1 MKSYFHPNESIA
13 GKAKSDK
20 HILATIAG
28 RFIGANPKHPPIY
41 RIYSDEGFRRGAD
54 YRYEMDLALRWPELE
69 DGQFVYVWGKLW
81 CDGEIEHPFS
91 VSCFSPVSIMVNGTQ
106 QFASNLNDDVFPDR
120 SSYFRA
126 KLSKG
131 WNHIV
136 LEFVKTATGCGG
148 KFGTGSI
155 KGFPMHILAPTADRD
170 GQEGWVYSSPQS
182 AAWEIMPGAEE
193 ERGASAAVA
202 EWYPQMKWTPQELN
216 AGCFNR
222 IYGEQQGKIAYAW
235 TKLENRNPS
244 VQTVR
249 MIGEYQGQLTVY
261 LNGAP
266 VYEKHQQHSAGP
278 LDVTLPIPFGVHDLI
293 VRSACAG
300 AAWGFSLEI
309 EHVSGE
315 SAGPVR
321 RIQPYPVE
329 GLRDGWL
336 YAGPFS
342 ADNAP
347 LPSAITRMD
356 AVFGS
361 EGERTFWRADLPGAW
376 VRPYLENAVYG
387 KWNYPLGV
395 TLYGI
400 LRTGLELED
409 PHYTNYAA
417 DHIEQ
422 CTSLHAYSVW
432 DQAQYG
438 SPGVNHQLTLI
449 DSLDDCGSFGAAM
462 LEANKL
468 RALAGAEAAAERIAH
483 YISREQSRL
492 EEGTLYRTRGTT
504 DFMKDTVWCDDLYMS
519 TPFLSKYYELTGDL
533 AYLNDA
539 AKQFLQYKKLMF
551 IPEQGIMHHV
561 YDFKFGKGNGVPWGR
576 GNGWVL
582 FSLTELLAV
591 MPAEHS
597 ERPALLAF
605 FSELC
610 QGYRRLQGIQGL
622 WHQVL
627 TDPESYA
634 EASCTSMF
642 IYAFA
647 RGVRFGWLEEAALY
661 VEAVLKG
668 WDGLSRYAI
677 DKHGNVYG
685 VCRGSGYS
693 FNRLY
698 YKDQLSWQ
706 LNDTHG
712 IGIVLLAGIEAMKLR
727 KHVSTL
733 GGLESR

>member
-1 MKSYFHPNESIA
+1 MKMSPYFQPTESIT
-13 GKAKSDK
+13 GKAKSDE

-28 RFIGANPKHPPIY
+28 RFIGANPKHPPVY
-41 RIYSDEGFRRGAD
+41 RIYSAEGFRRGAD
-54 YRYEMDLALRWPELE
+54 YRYEMDLAQRWPELE

-81 CDGEIEHPFS
+81 SDGEIEHPFS
-91 VSCFSPVSIMVNGTQ
+91 VSCYCPVRIMVNGTQ
-106 QFASNLNDDVFPDR
+106 QFASNLNDDVFPER

-136 LEFVKTATGCGG
+136 LEFVATATGCGG

-155 KGFPMHILAPTADRD
+155 KGFPMHMLAPIADRD

-182 AAWEIMPGAEE
+182 AAWEVMPGSAEE
-193 ERGASAAVA
+193 KDWASSAVDK
-202 EWYPQMKWTPQELN
+202 WYPRSAWTPEELN
-216 AGCFNR
+216 SGCFSR
-222 IYGEQQGKIAYAW
+222 IYGEKPGQIAYAW
-235 TKLENRNPS
+235 TKLENRNPN
-244 VQTVR
+244 VQRVR
-249 MIGEYQGQLTVY
+249 FTGEYQGQLTVY
-261 LNGAP
+261 LNGAS
-266 VYEKHQQHSAGP
+266 VFEKHLTDGP
-278 LDVTLPIPFGVHDLI
+278 LEMTLVIPFGVHDL
-293 VRSACAG
+293 VACSVCESSI
-300 AAWGFSLEI
+300 WSVDLEI
-309 EHVSGE
+309 EHASTEEAASVK
-315 SAGPVR
+315 
-321 RIQPYPVE
+321 RISPYPVE
-329 GLRDGWL
+329 GLMDGWL

-342 ADNAP
+342 AANAP
-347 LPSAITRMD
+347 HPATITHMD
-356 AVFGS
+356 APLGS
-361 EGERTFWRADLPGAW
+361 EDERTFWRADLPGAW
-376 VRPYLENAVYG
+376 VRPYLENAIYG

-400 LRTGLELED
+400 LRTGQELGD

-422 CTSLHAYSVW
+422 CTSLFAYSRW
-432 DQAQYG
+432 DQSQYG

-462 LEANKL
+462 LEAGKL
-468 RALAGAEAAAERIAH
+468 RALDGAEAAAEHIAH
-483 YISREQSRL
+483 YITREQSRL
-492 EEGTLYRTRGTT
+492 EDGTLYRTRGTT

-519 TPFLSKYYELTGDL
+519 TPFLSKYYELTGD
-533 AYLNDA
+533 AACLNDA
-539 AKQFLQYKKLMF
+539 AQQFLRYKKLMF

-561 YDFKFGKGNGVPWGR
+561 FDFKFSKGNGVPWGR

-591 MPAEHS
+591 MPNEHP
-597 ERPALLAF
+597 ERPELLAF
-605 FSELC
+605 FRELC
-610 QGYRRLQGIQGL
+610 QGYRCLQGMQGL

-647 RGVRFGWLEEAALY
+647 RGVRFGWLEEAAPY
-661 VEAVLKG
+661 VEAVLQG
-668 WDGLSRYAI
+668 WDGLTRYAI
-677 DKHGNVYG
+677 DKNGNVYG

-693 FNRLY
+693 FNKLY

-712 IGIVLLAGIEAMKLR
+712 IGIVLLAGIETMKLR
-727 KHVSTL
+727 KHLSAC
-733 GGLESR
+733 SS

>member
-1 MKSYFHPNESIA
+1 MKMSPYFQPTESIA
-13 GKAKSDK
+13 GKAKSDE

-28 RFIGANPKHPPIY
+28 RFIGANPKHPPVY
-41 RIYSDEGFRRGAD
+41 RIYSAEGFRREAD
-54 YRYEMDLALRWPELE
+54 YRYEMDFAQRWPELE
-69 DGQFVYVWGKLW
+69 NGQFVYVWGKLW
-81 CDGEIEHPFS
+81 SDGEIEHPFS
-91 VSCFSPVSIMVNGTQ
+91 VSCYCPVRIMVNGTQ
-106 QFASNLNDDVFPDR
+106 QFASNLNDDVFPER

-136 LEFVKTATGCGG
+136 MEFVATATGCGG

-155 KGFPMHILAPTADRD
+155 KGFPMHMLAPIADRD

-182 AAWEIMPGAEE
+182 ATWEVMPGSAEE
-193 ERGASAAVA
+193 KDWASSAVDK
-202 EWYPQMKWTPQELN
+202 WYPRMAWTPEELN
-216 AGCFNR
+216 SGCFSR
-222 IYGEQQGKIAYAW
+222 IYGEKPGQIAYAW

-244 VQTVR
+244 VQRVR
-249 MIGEYQGQLTVY
+249 LIGVYQGQLTVY
-261 LNGAP
+261 LNGTP
-266 VYEKHQQHSAGP
+266 VFEKHLTDGSLEMILA
-278 LDVTLPIPFGVHDLI
+278 IPFGAHDL
-293 VRSACAG
+293 VACSTCEG
-300 AAWGFSLEI
+300 SIWGVNLEI
-309 EHVSGE
+309 EHASTE
-315 SAGPVR
+315 EAAPVK
-321 RIQPYPVE
+321 RIPPYPVE
-329 GLRDGWL
+329 GLTDGWL

-347 LPSAITRMD
+347 HPATITRMD
-356 AVFGS
+356 APLGS
-361 EGERTFWRADLPGAW
+361 EDERTFWRADMPGAW
-376 VRPYLENAVYG
+376 VRPYLENAIYG

-400 LRTGLELED
+400 LRTGQELGD

-422 CTSLHAYSVW
+422 CTTLFAYSRW

-462 LEANKL
+462 LEAGKL
-468 RALAGAEAAAERIAH
+468 RALDGAEAAAEHIAH
-483 YISREQSRL
+483 YITREQSRL
-492 EEGTLYRTRGTT
+492 EDGTLYRTRGTT

-519 TPFLSKYYELTGDL
+519 TPFLSKYYELTGDA
-533 AYLNDA
+533 AYLDDA
-539 AKQFLQYKKLMF
+539 AKQFLRYKKLMF

-561 YDFKFGKGNGVPWGR
+561 FDFKFSKGNGVPWGR

-591 MPAEHS
+591 MPSEHP
-597 ERPALLAF
+597 ERPELLAF
-605 FSELC
+605 FRELC
-610 QGYRRLQGIQGL
+610 LGYRRLQGMQGL

-647 RGVRFGWLEEAALY
+647 RGVRFGWLEEAAPY
-661 VEAVLKG
+661 VEAVLQG
-668 WDGLSRYAI
+668 WEGLTRYAI
-677 DKHGNVYG
+677 DKNGNVYG

-693 FNRLY
+693 FNKLY

-712 IGIVLLAGIEAMKLR
+712 IGIVLLAGIETMKLR
-727 KHVSTL
+727 KHLSAC
-733 GGLESR
+733 SHF